1 MIAKEK
7 RRIPKNF
14 CIVLTFLFAV
24 CLVSLVNTSHSSA
37 KVYSEG
43 NKIWGQLYEDYKT
56 SGTGASSYTFK
67 EYTYTLNNV
76 TTTYVVPFKNGE
88 NCTYIGHYEG
98 TLDGEPHTVKYYTQ
112 LVYPAV
118 IKDIG
123 DGIRRYKFIDCSD
136 VHYGRTDIHP
146 NCPSSWYDWK
156 NIYYD
161 IEGDNGYRSH
171 SVCVPSFILD
181 TDEQY
186 ANYYCYLAT
195 GQVVKGS
202 NTELPEGFTIDDGGK
217 VIDKNEI
224 VICGTF
230 AGGGGEFG
238 SVYKEIQSYGDE
250 KTCLYLLDEIP
261 TQFGGDAYGLYTES
275 EVSDYHREKMICK
288 DGASPIMDSTKS
300 IVNQYTMCMMGGSEY
315 MRGYEYHDLFD
326 ASYDKDE
333 NDKTFESYYS
343 IVPLQTG
350 YIFTTSGV
358 YLPVEDNTTL
368 EMWRDLTCTLID
380 NALPNNPLLV
390 WYFCNYI
397 NADSLDSTHLLQASL
412 SQADLTINRPVFSNY
427 GVAKQWYANWTVDS
441 YNEIEY
447 IPRGYYWHEDTH
459 ILDKNPPTN
468 YNEEEDNDEK
478 HTVPTPKPP
487 KSDNDNEPDTEP
499 TEEPS
504 PSPNTPP
511 VSEPITNT
519 GGEIVINVTQSN
531 DNTLTQ
537 DSHDKTNVYV
547 TGGAVDSGGSN
558 DSGTENG
565 YDFIN
570 QLLKNPAGDSMI
582 DVIGDA
588 LNDEDGD
595 FFDIL
600 KHIFGF
606 LPSPFLEFLSL
617 GSVGAVI
624 MRFLGR

>member
-1 MIAKEK
+1 MNAKEK
-7 RRIPKNF
+7 RRTLKNF
-14 CIVLTFLFAV
+14 CMIATFLFAI

-37 KVYSEG
+37 KVYSE
-43 NKIWGQLYEDYKT
+43 NNTVWGQLYEDYKN
-56 SGTGASSYTFK
+56 SGTGASTYGFKNFTF
-67 EYTYTLNNV
+67 NGI
-76 TTTYVVPFKNGE
+76 TYVVPFYLNCNCVEICHQEYGYASDVELAVNSLYSSAVFPSMFKILDWHQVQADIVNCSDSTHTNNFAYFE
-88 NCTYIGHYEG
+88 NVGFDVFSFSFTCPIFLGYNDYKTVNV
-98 TLDGEPHTVKYYTQ
+98 DGMTSYYTY
-112 LVYPAV
+112 LSTGVV
-118 IKDIG
+118 
-123 DGIRRYKFIDCSD
+123 
-136 VHYGRTDIHP
+136 TD
-146 NCPSSWYDWK
+146 PS
-156 NIYYD
+156 
-161 IEGDNGYRSH
+161 
-171 SVCVPSFILD
+171 
-181 TDEQY
+181 T
-186 ANYYCYLAT
+186 A
-195 GQVVKGS
+195 
-202 NTELPEGFTIDDGGK
+202 ELPEGFTIDDGGK

-275 EVSDYHREKMICK
+275 EISDYHREKMICK
-288 DGASPIMDSTKS
+288 DGASPLMDSTKS

-343 IVPLQTG
+343 VLPLQTG
-350 YIFTTSGV
+350 YVFTTSGV
-358 YLPVEDNTTL
+358 YLPVEDNTVETMWKGLICTFL
-368 EMWRDLTCTLID
+368 EEYVLKGC
-380 NALPNNPLLV
+380 NPLFV
-390 WYFCNYI
+390 WYFNGFI
-397 NADSLDSTHLLQASL
+397 NKEQLDAVHIQQASL
-412 SQADLTINRPVFSNY
+412 SQADLTINRPIFSNY
-427 GVAKQWYANWTVDS
+427 GVAKQWYTDWTVDS

-447 IPRGYYWHEDTH
+447 IPRGYYWHEETH

-468 YNEEEDNDEK
+468 YNEEEDENDEK

-487 KSDNDNEPDTEP
+487 KSEDEEPDVKP
-499 TEEPS
+499 TEQPTDEPNAPTS
-504 PSPNTPP
+504 TTIP
-511 VSEPITNT
+511 VSDEN
-519 GGEIVINVTQSN
+519 GNIVINVTQSN

-537 DSHDKTNVYV
+537 DSHNKTNVYV
-547 TGGAVDSGGSN
+547 TGGAVDGGGSD
-558 DSGTENG
+558 DSGRDNG
-565 YDFIN
+565 YNFIEK
-570 QLLKNPAGDSMI
+570 LLQNPASDSMI

-606 LPSPFLEFLSL
+606 LPSPFLEFFCM